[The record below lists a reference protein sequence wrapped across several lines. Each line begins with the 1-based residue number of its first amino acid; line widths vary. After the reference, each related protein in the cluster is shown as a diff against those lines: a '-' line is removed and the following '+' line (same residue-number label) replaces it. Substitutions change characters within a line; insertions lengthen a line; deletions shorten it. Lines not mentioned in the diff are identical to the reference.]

1 MSDHIHGPGCGH
13 PTRSPDSPDLP
24 IPSDLAER
32 WGMCAD
38 CMHSPGAHGGIQL
51 RTPGKPCHVTGCSCS
66 GYREYVQPPRS
77 LDSVRTP
84 RHSTIPQHTA
94 IYADLDTIIQAAERA
109 TNLLHDAE
117 SDSVRTPDLDVLGL
131 SDEQTRN
138 LRKHLADRQQTLG
151 EWIGDVLFDMRLG
164 RPDGLEYPPASAA
177 LHPASPSDETPAT
190 GVEE

>member
-1 MSDHIHGPGCGH
+1 MTADHP
-13 PTRSPDSPDLP
+13 PRSPDSPDLRAAA
-24 IPSDLAER
+24 LAVVWEWVAGGR
-32 WGMCAD
+32 AGKQLSPMWGAMEELVLAL
-38 CMHSPGAHGGIQL
+38 AA
-51 RTPGKPCHVTGCSCS
+51 
-66 GYREYVQPPRS
+66 PRS

>member
-13 PTRSPDSPDLP
+13 PTRSPDSPDHPDDHEPRPVRPPVATNAFCARCGYFPLPLEGAHP
-24 IPSDLAER
+24 IPWDWPKL
-32 WGMCAD
+32 D
-38 CMHSPGAHGGIQL
+38 
-51 RTPGKPCHVTGCSCS
+51 
-66 GYREYVQPPRS
+66 PPRS
-77 LDSVRTP
+77 PDSVRTP
-84 RHSTIPQHTA
+84 PHSTIPQHTA